1 MWRRRLCMLIVM
13 LLSLARPSGAIDP
26 RPYQWTLESPSG
38 VVYHLQGEQLEFQP
52 DEDGIWKV
60 GLRVYY
66 AHDGGYVAVDGDTF
80 YWCCVGVFEDGF
92 ETGSTVRWDITQGE

>member
-1 MWRRRLCMLIVM
+1 MLIVISS
-13 LLSLARPSGAIDP
+13 SLVHPSGAIDP

-52 DEDGIWKV
+52 DEDGTWKV
-60 GLRVYY
+60 GLKVYY

-80 YWCCVGVFEDGF
+80 SWCCELVFEDGF
-92 ETGSTVRWDITQGE
+92 ETGTMSSWSSTIGD